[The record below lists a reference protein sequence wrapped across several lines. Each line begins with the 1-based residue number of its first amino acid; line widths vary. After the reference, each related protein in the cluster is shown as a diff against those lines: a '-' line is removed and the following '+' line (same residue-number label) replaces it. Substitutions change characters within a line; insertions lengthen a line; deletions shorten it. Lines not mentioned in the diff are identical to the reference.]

1 MLGRQRARRHNGRHG
16 AAKADEHGDEAAAR
30 KAKAAQ
36 YLIHNKGHAR
46 HVAGV
51 FQNGEEQKEHDDD
64 RQEGQHAA
72 HAREHTVDRQRAH
85 HVVGAKR
92 LEARI
97 GRGNDD
103 RDAVLHKAL
112 QRGAD
117 HAKRQPKDE
126 AHDEDERRNGRV
138 APGQDAVDFDGAH
151 VLAAL
156 VRLDHAAPA
165 HIADKAKAHVGQ
177 RGQAVGAC
185 LALHLSNDVLDGVE
199 LVTIQVKCFG
209 YQLIALNQ
217 LGRREAHRNMRRC
230 SMVLNQVGNTVDAA
244 VQRAAVRA
252 VGRAKVQATGAL
264 AESCHVQGMLHELAD
279 TLVAGGAN
287 GNDRHA
293 QQALEQIDVHG
304 AAVGRYLVHHVERDD
319 HGAIELHELQRQIQI
334 ALDVGGIDDVDN
346 RIGVLIKDELAA
358 DDLFARVR
366 RQRIDAGKV
375 GDARLRM
382 VANGAVLAVN
392 RYAGK
397 VADVLVGAR
406 QLIEQRGLAAVL
418 VAGEGEMQ
426 RRALGHSRL
435 GRAGRIRALAQCR
448 VFRRADCGVNA
459 RARIG
464 VVDIH
469 ELNAGGIVLAQ
480 RQLVAAQS
488 NLERVA
494 HGSVLHHGDL
504 GARR

>member
-1 MLGRQRARRHNGRHG
+1 M
-16 AAKADEHGDEAAAR
+16 
-30 KAKAAQ
+30 
-36 YLIHNKGHAR
+36 
-46 HVAGV
+46 
-51 FQNGEEQKEHDDD
+51 
-64 RQEGQHAA
+64 
-72 HAREHTVDRQRAH
+72 
-85 HVVGAKR
+85 
-92 LEARI
+92 
-97 GRGNDD
+97 
-103 RDAVLHKAL
+103 
-112 QRGAD
+112 
-117 HAKRQPKDE
+117 
-126 AHDEDERRNGRV
+126 
-138 APGQDAVDFDGAH
+138 
-151 VLAAL
+151 
-156 VRLDHAAPA
+156 
-165 HIADKAKAHVGQ
+165 
-177 RGQAVGAC
+177 
-185 LALHLSNDVLDGVE
+185 LDGVE
-199 LVTIQVKCFG
+199 LVAVKVKCFG

-358 DDLFARVR
+358 DNLFARVR

-375 GDARLRM
+375 GDARLGM

-392 RYAGK
+392 RHTGK
-397 VADVLVGAR
+397 IADMLVGAR
-406 QLIEQRGLAAVL
+406 QLVEQRSLAAVL
-418 VAGEGEMQ
+418 VAGKGKMQ

-459 RARIG
+459 RAGIG